1 MPDTIE
7 QIEDEIELA
16 QSTHAAMDKS
26 LQPLE
31 NCV

>member
-16 QSTHAAMDKS
+16 QSTHTARGES
-26 LQPLE
+26 PQPLE
-31 NCV
+31 N